1 MLSVVSAGPCPRTDA
16 EALAAA
22 REKIANLEIAL
33 TTARQIAMAVGVV
46 MATYKLSADESFDML
61 GVASQNTH
69 RKLREIAE
77 AVVLTGQLN
86 WGASAS

>member
-1 MLSVVSAGPCPRTDA
+1 
-16 EALAAA
+16 
-22 REKIANLEIAL
+22 
-33 TTARQIAMAVGVV
+33 MAVGVV

-61 GVASQNTH
+61 VVASQNTH